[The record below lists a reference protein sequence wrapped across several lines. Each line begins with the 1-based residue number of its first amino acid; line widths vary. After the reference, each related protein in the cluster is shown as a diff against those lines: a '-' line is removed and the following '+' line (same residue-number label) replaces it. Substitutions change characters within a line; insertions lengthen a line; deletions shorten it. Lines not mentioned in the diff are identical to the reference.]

1 MRVKHLW
8 PFARAYRGTVPTS
21 FPGSL
26 FFPFHGTGRREIL
39 GTRLGLCIT
48 LSDRSKKL
56 PFTSC
61 LLGLRKSNEH
71 CSKVDSD
78 CWRKNRRK
86 TRVTDTHM
94 HGAAGSRSTRY
105 NKRTQNTTRN
115 RIHMSLVPDFLS
127 LGHWAT
133 KAKLTNSQKF
143 TVLSKL
149 KNFCT
154 VLPTIKH
161 RLCWAFLPSLVY
173 DYGYGFMSNRKLNH
187 STFLS
192 HGWQREFNL
201 VSCFLI

>member
-1 MRVKHLW
+1 M
-8 PFARAYRGTVPTS
+8 PTS

-149 KNFCT
+149 KNFWIHTCM
-154 VLPTIKH
+154 VPFRQPVRQPVRK
-161 RLCWAFLPSLVY
+161 PSSTLKMASAQVVETSVTNNSPSQDSSHPDDLFQSRY
-173 DYGYGFMSNRKLNH
+173 VTPGFKPFS
-187 STFLS
+187 
-192 HGWQREFNL
+192 
-201 VSCFLI
+201 